1 MRYFISPQTAIVSPE
16 LLAKARSFAQEVTP
30 TVGDRGQGYRD
41 SHQGNLAKITLD
53 HWVSKIGEEAVRLIF
68 VQQGC
73 EVEGPDYQIYR
84 GKQKSW
90 AADLRV
96 NGVDLAVKTQSLQMA
111 RRFGLSW
118 TFQCGQHRKDPILQ
132 TPHAW
137 VCFVQ
142 AEPETGHCVVYP
154 PYQIQE
160 LRFSEPKLSY
170 LKGSKK
176 VIYAQDL
183 STIRPIS
190 AP

>member
-1 MRYFISPQTAIVSPE
+1 MRYFISPQTAIVPPALVE
-16 LLAKARSFAQEVTP
+16 KAWSFAQ
-30 TVGDRGQGYRD
+30 R
-41 SHQGNLAKITLD
+41 
-53 HWVSKIGEEAVRLIF
+53 
-68 VQQGC
+68 C
-73 EVEGPDYQIYR
+73 
-84 GKQKSW
+84 
-90 AADLRV
+90 
-96 NGVDLAVKTQSLQMA
+96 
-111 RRFGLSW
+111 GLSW

-132 TPHAW
+132 TPLPW

-160 LRFSEPKLSY
+160 LWFSEPKLSY

-183 STIRPIS
+183 STICQIS

>member
-1 MRYFISPQTAIVSPE
+1 MRYFVSPHTAIVPPALVE
-16 LLAKARSFAQEVTP
+16 QAHTFAQQVTP
-30 TVGDRGQGYRD
+30 TVGDRGRGYVD
-41 SHQGNLAKITLD
+41 SQQGNLKKITLD
-53 HWVSKIGEEAVRLIF
+53 HWISKIGEEAVKLILL
-68 VQQGC
+68 QQGC
-73 EVEGPDYQIYR
+73 DVEGPDYQIYS

-96 NGVDLAVKTQSLQMA
+96 NGVDLAVKTQSVEMA

-132 TPHAW
+132 NPQAW

-142 AEPETGHCVVYP
+142 AEPKTGHCLVYP

-160 LRFSEPKLSY
+160 LRFSEPKLPH

-183 STIRPIS
+183 STIRQIS